1 MVLTS
6 RVVHGV
12 GYHTDKPF
20 REIFLPFAGI
30 GYLYRVQKPADMP
43 MFGRIEKR
51 QGVKVFPYGMY
62 LSCEV
67 AFQYGTDVLGRGD
80 NTSGCVQP
88 APERVQDK
96 FRNGLVQ
103 VRRIRSSVFRPALYG
118 IEPEIVQDVQQAFD
132 ALVLRLP
139 ALDMPCIVTSF
150 LFHREVC

>member
-1 MVLTS
+1 MVLTP

-20 REIFLPFAGI
+20 RKIFLPFAGV
-30 GYLYRVQKPADMP
+30 GYLYRVQEFADMP
-43 MFGRIEKR
+43 VFGWIEKR
-51 QGVKVFPYGMY
+51 QGVEVFPYGMY
-62 LSCEV
+62 LSCEI

-80 NTSGCVQP
+80 NTSGRIQP
-88 APERVQDK
+88 APERVQNK

-103 VRRIRSSVFRPALYG
+103 ARRTCSPVFRPALYG

-132 ALVLRLP
+132 ALVLGLP
-139 ALDMPCIVTSF
+139 ALDVPCIITSF